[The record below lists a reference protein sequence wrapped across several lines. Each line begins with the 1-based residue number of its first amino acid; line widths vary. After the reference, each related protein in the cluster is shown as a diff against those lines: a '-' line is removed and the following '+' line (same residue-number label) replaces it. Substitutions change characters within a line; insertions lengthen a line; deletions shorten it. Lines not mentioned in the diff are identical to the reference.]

1 MSPKLTVVVLTYNY
15 GRFLPYCLDS
25 ILGQDFT
32 DFELLILDNGSTD
45 GTPEVVAPYL
55 EDTRVRYTRHVMNM
69 SAGYN
74 WNLGIRSGSGRY
86 FTLISA
92 DDFIL
97 PGHLGK
103 MVRLLED
110 NPHCVMAYTPITRV
124 DDNNRLI
131 SEPQGLGNSKFSY
144 AGGLDD
150 HLELLAIGNYAS
162 FSACVYDRYQ
172 IGADLVFDV
181 DCLGAGDHEVNVR
194 LAAKYR
200 NFACDAVSSVCYR
213 EHAAQHSQAEFYKTP
228 EPLFGHMFLLEQHLD
243 RLSPEQLASRRAEL
257 ARQITMYVPSFD
269 YWGLHP
275 DERERFESI
284 VQRVQT
290 GRDAWLE
297 SAVPGR
303 VSLLLP
309 YAVLQAA
316 SHECMAMLDLQA
328 GVDWECI
335 VTHDGSQ
342 SQLANIASA
351 LQMAAQPWR
360 FRLLRGDSRNFAE
373 SLNLAALQATG
384 EFFLALDQVHVWP
397 ADYLR
402 RLVSLLV
409 DDAVADI
416 ATLVSLSDA
425 ERSSADGL
433 VYPALFERNPLP
445 GNALYRRGV
454 FRLASRYDPVFTGN
468 DVLWAFW
475 IDAIKRDCKV
485 AFGQDAGWQPQPV
498 ATVATPVT
506 LAMLRFAN
514 LDQMPLD
521 AITAMYRTLIDN
533 RHVWQDQVKT
543 LAAARRSYATAIAL
557 EFVARA
563 AEPAPAPL
571 LAGVPA
577 TVPAPV
583 PVSGTPYLLWV
594 LGQRLSPE
602 ALRPWQTEMVQ
613 WPQRPAITVIVV
625 DQHGDQAS
633 LGRTLRSLQVQSGAC
648 DGVVVLSAAHD
659 NGAHPAVQWRTFR
672 GSWISEFNALTQ
684 HLQSEWL
691 YLLYAGDSLEP
702 DTLTLVADTTNRY
715 PDLAYI
721 YTDQDCSGPDGGA
734 SDPDCKPAI
743 NLDLLR
749 SLPYTGRSVVMS
761 RSALLTLGG
770 LSESCGEI
778 AAVDFL
784 FRVIEEYN
792 FGVIAHIDRVLCHAG
807 MPLMQWCARADNAK
821 AMQQAVSSHLSRLG
835 LTAQVTTAANGVQRV
850 LYPLHQLP
858 QVSVIIRADG
868 VLQDVQRCVASVL
881 EKTSYLSFELLLVQ
895 ASEHCLHAQEI
906 NLYLAQVAA
915 QDGRV
920 RLLSPAD
927 GSGGAAGNAA
937 ALQASG
943 EYLLFLG
950 HTAAVLQKEW
960 LDLLVHHAA
969 RQEVGLVGCKLI
981 DRAKKIVHAG
991 AVAGLNGPAGT
1002 VFGGEDIAATGH
1014 MARLQ
1019 ADQSYS
1025 IVSGD
1030 CMMVRKALFE
1040 HVGGFDGQYRTAALS
1055 AADLCLRIRAT
1066 GFLVVWT
1073 PYPVLLLEN
1082 NERTSS
1088 GAELA
1093 HREADENAFYRNW
1106 WDVAGKDPAHN
1117 SNLSLHGSGFD
1128 LAGPSRPPELLQRPK
1143 ILVWS
1148 PAQSDDVALYPFRQ
1162 LHQAGLLEYTIRS
1175 GQLPPLSEL
1184 IRQEYVA
1191 LVVAGSFNG
1200 ACGQALS
1207 VLLKAAPLRV
1217 IHVPTAVPTTEERQ
1231 AIATF
1236 GANIDLTIARSAAV
1250 ASAFQECGQTVQL
1263 IDADLIQVNAGANH
1277 HEPRARQSER
1287 RLRLGLHGDLDSAA
1301 MLLMSQLFEQLGNA
1315 VDLVVMARRFPLPL
1329 RQQITEYHQISV
1341 FLPSPELPSLVDVVL
1356 VPADSRQSA
1365 AARIMSCGAAGVAV
1379 IASQADGLPVQEAGQ
1394 AVEKWLQAVQRYASA
1409 QSDAGADGAILRA
1422 AVMQRGEQNLRHL
1435 ERWRDLLCNQDAEAM
1450 LTGTPSD
1457 AVA

>member
-55 EDTRVRYTRHVMNM
+55 DDTRVRYTRHAMNM

-103 MVRLLED
+103 MIRLLEH

-150 HLELLAIGNYAS
+150 HLELLATGNYAS
-162 FSACVYDRYQ
+162 FSACVYDRHQ

-181 DCLGAGDHEVNVR
+181 DCLGAGDHEVNIR
-194 LAAKYR
+194 LAAKYK

-213 EHAAQHSQAEFYKTP
+213 EHVAQHSQAEFYKTP

-243 RLSPEQLASRRAEL
+243 RLSPEQLASRRDEL
-257 ARQITMYVPSFD
+257 AHQITMYVPSFD

-284 VQRVQT
+284 AQRVKT

-297 SAVPGR
+297 SAVTGR

-316 SHECMAMLDLQA
+316 TPECMAMLDLQA
-328 GVDWECI
+328 GADWECI
-335 VTHDGSQ
+335 VTHDGSP
-342 SQLANIASA
+342 SQLADIASA
-351 LQMAAQPWR
+351 LRMTAQSWR
-360 FRLLRGDSRNFAE
+360 FRLLRCDSQNFAE
-373 SLNLAALQATG
+373 SLNAAALQASG
-384 EFFLALDQVHVWP
+384 EFFLALDQAPVWP
-397 ADYLR
+397 ADYLQ
-402 RLVSLLV
+402 RLMSLLA
-409 DDAVADI
+409 DDAVAAI
-416 ATLVSLSDA
+416 ATLVSASDA
-425 ERSSADGL
+425 GQSSADRL
-433 VYPALFERNPLP
+433 VYPALFESNPLP
-445 GNALYRRGV
+445 GNALYRRNV
-454 FRLASRYDPVFTGN
+454 FRVASRYDPVFAGG

-475 IDAIKRDCKV
+475 IDAVKRDCKV
-485 AFGQDAGWQPQPV
+485 VFGQYAGSLPQPG
-498 ATVATPVT
+498 AAAATPVT

-514 LDQMPLD
+514 LDQMPLA
-521 AITAMYRTLIDN
+521 AITDMYRTLIDH

-557 EFVARA
+557 EFVVRA
-563 AEPAPAPL
+563 AEPAPPPV
-571 LAGVPA
+571 LARAVA
-577 TVPAPV
+577 AVPAPV
-583 PVSGTPYLLWV
+583 SGTSYLLWI
-594 LGQRLSPE
+594 LAQRLAPE
-602 ALRPWQTEMVQ
+602 ALRPWQAEMAQ
-613 WPQRPAITVIVV
+613 WPRRPAITVIVV

-633 LGRTLRSLQVQSGAC
+633 LGRTLRSLQVQSGIR
-648 DGVVVLSAAHD
+648 DGIVVLSASYD
-659 NGAHPAVQWRTFR
+659 SGTHPGVQWRTFR
-672 GSWISEFNALTQ
+672 GSWITEFNMLAQ
-684 HLQSEWL
+684 HLQSDWL
-691 YLLYAGDSLEP
+691 YLIYAGDSLEP

-734 SDPDCKPAI
+734 ADPSCKPAI

-749 SLPYTGRSVVMS
+749 SLPYTGRSVAMS
-761 RSALLTLGG
+761 RAALLTLGG
-770 LSESCGEI
+770 LDATFGEI
-778 AAVDFL
+778 AVVDFL

-792 FGVIAHIDRVLCHAG
+792 FGAIAHLDRVLCHAG
-807 MPLMQWCARADNAK
+807 VPLMQWCARADNAQ
-821 AMQQAVSSHLSRLG
+821 AMQQAVFSHLSRLG
-835 LTAQVTTAANGVQRV
+835 LTAQVTTATNGVQRV

-868 VLQDVQRCVASVL
+868 LLQDVQRCVASVL
-881 EKTSYLSFELLLVQ
+881 EKTAYLSFELLLVP
-895 ASEHCLHAQEI
+895 ASEHCLHARDI
-906 NLYLAQVAA
+906 NRYLAQVAA

-920 RLLSPAD
+920 RLVDAVGDSA
-927 GSGGAAGNAA
+927 GAAGNAA

-950 HTAAVLQKEW
+950 HAAAVLQKEW

-981 DRAKKIVHAG
+981 NRAKKIVHAG
-991 AVAGLNGPAGT
+991 AVAGLNGPVGT
-1002 VFGGEDIAATGH
+1002 VFGGEDMAADGY

-1040 HVGGFDGQYRTAALS
+1040 HIGGFDMRYQTAALS

-1073 PYPVLLLEN
+1073 PYPVLLLESS
-1082 NERTSS
+1082 ERTGS

-1093 HREADENAFYRNW
+1093 RIGADENNFYRNW
-1106 WDVAGKDPAHN
+1106 WDIVGTDPAHN

-1128 LAGPSRPPELLQRPK
+1128 LAGPSRPPVLLQRPK

-1148 PAQSDDVALYPFRQ
+1148 PATSDAAALYPFRQ
-1162 LHQAGLLEYTIRS
+1162 LHQAGLLDYTVCS
-1175 GQLPPLSEL
+1175 GPLPPLSGL
-1184 IRQEYVA
+1184 IRQHYAA
-1191 LVVAGSFNG
+1191 LVVAGSLDS

-1217 IHVPTAVPTTEERQ
+1217 IHVPTAAPAAAEQQ
-1231 AIATF
+1231 AIAAF
-1236 GANIDLTIARSAAV
+1236 GSLIDLTVARSAAV
-1250 ASAFQECGQTVQL
+1250 ASAFRECGQTVQL
-1263 IDADLIQVNAGANH
+1263 IDADLTQVNPGAGHA
-1277 HEPRARQSER
+1277 PRSRQSQR
-1287 RLRLGLHGDLDSAA
+1287 RLRLGLYGDLDSAA
-1301 MLLMSQLFEQLGNA
+1301 MLLMLQLFERLGDT
-1315 VDLVVMARRFPLPL
+1315 VDLVVTAQRFPLPL
-1329 RQQITEYHQISV
+1329 QRHITEYHQISV
-1341 FLPSPELPSLVDVVL
+1341 FLPSPELPSLVDVAL
-1356 VPADSRQSA
+1356 VPADSRQRA
-1365 AARIMSCGAAGVAV
+1365 AGRIMSCGAAGVAV
-1379 IASQADGLPVQEAGQ
+1379 IAGQAEGLPVQEAGSTL
-1394 AVEKWLQAVQRYASA
+1394 EKWLEAVQRYASA
-1409 QSDAGADGAILRA
+1409 QSDAGADGAVLRT
-1422 AVMQRGEQNLRHL
+1422 AVMQRDAQNLRHL
-1435 ERWRDLLCNQDAEAM
+1435 EQWRDLLCSGDTSVTQNGISPDG
-1450 LTGTPSD
+1450 LG
-1457 AVA
+1457 